1 MPDFLAKFLADAKK
15 RVGTGYYSIPTSIEH
30 KPQSL
35 KRALSSAE
43 GNAVIAEIK
52 PISPAR
58 GLLRAEIDPENAAVM
73 MERGGAVALSVLTE
87 PDNFGGSLENL
98 RKVRERVRIPLLM
111 KDIVIDVAQIHA
123 ARACGADSVLLIESA
138 FSKHHAGQLEDYVQ
152 FAHDRNLEVLL
163 EVHNERELRRAIRT
177 DADVIGV
184 NNRNLA
190 TLEID
195 LDTTTRLLGKT
206 TAHSDRMI
214 ISESGIETSADI
226 LKLKHVVNGFLIGTS
241 LMLSEDVESKVREFV
256 LA

>member
-1 MPDFLAKFLADAKK
+1 
-15 RVGTGYYSIPTSIEH
+15 
-30 KPQSL
+30 
-35 KRALSSAE
+35 
-43 GNAVIAEIK
+43 
-52 PISPAR
+52 
-58 GLLRAEIDPENAAVM
+58 
-73 MERGGAVALSVLTE
+73 
-87 PDNFGGSLENL
+87 
-98 RKVRERVRIPLLM
+98 
-111 KDIVIDVAQIHA
+111 
-123 ARACGADSVLLIESA
+123 
-138 FSKHHAGQLEDYVQ
+138 
-152 FAHDRNLEVLL
+152 LL